1 MANKNE
7 RENRNR
13 TWGGTAILLLVALLA
28 VYAGGCQAAPVSQ
41 AAGGNRNEQTLT
53 ASGTIRVDEL
63 RIASELGGRILN
75 IAVAAGDRVQVGD
88 LLVTLDGTPIELQL
102 MSAEAAVVTAQA
114 DLEVLRAGPRAEEIT
129 AARAALEAAKAR
141 RDGAYTAWQNAL
153 DMLENPQEL
162 EAQIIAARKQV
173 ALAEQAVELA
183 EAQLANERMLRD
195 LKAKGTSERRMA
207 DLQVYAAEKA
217 LAAAQ
222 ADEQAA
228 RAALNHL
235 LGMRNEPLALTTQ
248 ANTAEGQYRI
258 AEAEV
263 KAAQAQL
270 DDLLDGPT
278 AEEIAVA
285 EAAVR
290 QAEAEAQVLREQLAR
305 YTLVSPIE
313 GVVLVQVLRAGEL
326 AAPAAPIL
334 TLGDLSQVRLEVYV
348 PENRV
353 GHVYVGQPVKVTV
366 DSFPDRVF
374 EGQVTRIGS
383 EPEFTP
389 RNVATAEERL
399 NTFYAVEILL
409 PNPEGLLKPGMPADA
424 SFGE

>member
-53 ASGTIRVDEL
+53 ASGTNRVDEL

-183 EAQLANERMLRD
+183 EAQLANEQMLRD
-195 LKAKGTSERRMA
+195 LKTEGTSERRMA